1 MRSLS
6 RIECFNVGCTNEASV
21 TINGDHV
28 CIQCARADLPN
39 EMNKFLYAASH
50 EQSLEDIMLWS
61 CSTWCYREELSQM
74 NHMSDD
80 YQVLWFDTDAY
91 NTFLQIEGLID

>member
-6 RIECFNVGCTNEASV
+6 RIQCFTVGCTNEASV

-28 CIQCARADLPN
+28 CTQCARADLPAD
-39 EMNKFLYAASH
+39 MHKFLNLESH
-50 EQSLEDIMLWS
+50 EQSLEDILVWP
-61 CSTWCYREELSQM
+61 CGTWCYREELNQM
-74 NHMSDD
+74 SHLSDD

-91 NTFLQIEGLID
+91 ISFLQVNELI

>member
-6 RIECFNVGCTNEASV
+6 RIQCFSVGCVNEASV

-28 CIQCARADLPN
+28 CTQCAKADLPN
-39 EMNKFLYAASH
+39 DMHKFLPNAAPV
-50 EQSLEDIMLWS
+50 QSLEDIIVWP
-61 CSTWCYREELSQM
+61 CATWCYREELSQM
-74 NHMSDD
+74 SHMSDD

-91 NTFLQIEGLID
+91 NNFLQFNELI